1 MIRLRRFQVVF
12 LLPVIAFAL
21 LAAAFGVGLYLRPD
35 IVPSPLIDKDAPVFA
50 LKPIPGR
57 EDGGLT
63 NDDLTNPGNGG
74 QVTLVNVFASWCLP
88 CRAEHPFLMQLAR
101 EPGLRIVGI
110 NYKDKPEDA
119 IAWLKDLGDPFSK
132 IGRDDT
138 GRVSI
143 DWGVYGVP
151 ESFILDVEGRIRYKH
166 VGPMDAYD
174 VETKILPAIR
184 KLKP

>member
-1 MIRLRRFQVVF
+1 MTKRIFGIRRFQVVF
-12 LLPVIAFAL
+12 LIPVIAFAL

-57 EDGGLT
+57 DDGGLT
-63 NDDLTNPGNGG
+63 NDDLKG
-74 QVTLVNVFASWCLP
+74 QVTVVNVFASWCQP
-88 CRAEHPFLMQLAR
+88 CLVEHPFLMQLAKSGVR
-101 EPGLRIVGI
+101 VLGI

-119 IAWLKDLGDPFSK
+119 VAWLKRHGDPFSK

-138 GRVSI
+138 GRVAI

-151 ESFILDVEGRIRYKH
+151 ETFILDAEGRIRHKH
-166 VGPMDAYD
+166 VGPIMDYD
-174 VETKILPAIR
+174 LRETILPLIR
-184 KLKP
+184 KLQP